1 MEKTADLKVFIVVV
15 LFMIISDSYKLHD
28 LQIKPGNRNIT
39 LTTAIY
45 PRCPRGA
52 EIDIAEHACLKH
64 SGRIGRSA
72 AARQLENEAVRL
84 AVIAHI
90 RHVETKY
97 DELLARGHDRWDARA
112 QVKPSAETVLSNW
125 SNGSDS

>member
-1 MEKTADLKVFIVVV
+1 MEKTSDLKVFIAVV

-28 LQIKPGNRNIT
+28 LQIKPGNRNIV

-45 PRCPRGA
+45 PRCPKGT
-52 EIDIAEHACLKH
+52 EIDIAEHASLKH

-72 AARQLENEAVRL
+72 AARQLDNEAVRL
-84 AVIAHI
+84 AVNAHI

-97 DELLARGHDRWDARA
+97 DELLARGNDLGTPAH
-112 QVKPSAETVLSNW
+112 K
-125 SNGSDS
+125 